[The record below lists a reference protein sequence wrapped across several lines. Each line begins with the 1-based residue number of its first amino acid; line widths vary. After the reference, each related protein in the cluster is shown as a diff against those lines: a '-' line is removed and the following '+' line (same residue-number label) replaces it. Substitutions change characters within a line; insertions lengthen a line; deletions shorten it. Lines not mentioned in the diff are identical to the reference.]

1 MSGSGV
7 RLIFRTM
14 FGSVELK
21 NLGLKSLTSSEC
33 LKKFND
39 SLTRLSKRQETPV
52 VKPFPC
58 SMCPKSFADKSALN
72 QHVTVHGMPLSCPK
86 CEKQFANQN
95 DLKKHKKIH
104 VSDEYACTECNKKFG
119 QENHLKKHEKRH
131 ERMRKNGV
139 LYENGF
145 RVSKNL
151 LNSLPAPV
159 PATSN
164 PAKKIRLN

>member
-1 MSGSGV
+1 
-7 RLIFRTM
+7 
-14 FGSVELK
+14 
-21 NLGLKSLTSSEC
+21 
-33 LKKFND
+33 
-39 SLTRLSKRQETPV
+39 
-52 VKPFPC
+52 
-58 SMCPKSFADKSALN
+58 
-72 QHVTVHGMPLSCPK
+72 MPLSCPK
-86 CEKQFANQN
+86 CEKQFANHK

-104 VSDEYACTECNKKFG
+104 VSDEFACTECNKKFG

-139 LYENGF
+139 LYENDLVEIVNENGF